1 MYNTITISLDHLL
14 GIDTHKKLDESKDG
28 EVRKNQSFLWN
39 FIFLFLVKNTHI
51 QEKECG
57 FNTKLHY
64 KHFFFYKYNKILT
77 YDIRSRIIV
86 L

>member
-39 FIFLFLVKNTHI
+39 FIFYF
-51 QEKECG
+51 
-57 FNTKLHY
+57 
-64 KHFFFYKYNKILT
+64 
-77 YDIRSRIIV
+77 
-86 L
+86 